1 MFGFMLG
8 LLSLVAPAHAGHIPL
23 ALDVPL
29 LWSAP
34 TGAGYLNFVEPGP
47 VPVGTSGT
55 EEYTGWVDTPFA
67 PGASGA
73 TADLGPGFPAPA
85 VDNGIT
91 HGDRIDFDFVV
102 ENRTEELAPVS
113 AVPVLHPGITGFLT
127 WEIAP
132 TAPSG
137 HINPATGLPHSHAP
151 GPCPD
156 LATFVCLLDFA
167 GPTFDQVDVF
177 SIIADPVD
185 AFALPTDP
193 FGIVADGEIAPRDAA
208 LDYMLDFC
216 NIVTGACVPG
226 TPVMVFVP
234 GWSAADTA
242 DDYVAR
248 WVLSTPLVGGATH
261 VMIDPIFADP
271 IHPDEIIQIDA
282 LVVSNM
288 IPVPAAVWLFGSA
301 LGLLGWLKRKH

>member
-1 MFGFMLG
+1 MRGT
-8 LLSLVAPAHAGHIPL
+8 SISSNREP
-23 ALDVPL
+23 VPL
-29 LWSAP
+29 
-34 TGAGYLNFVEPGP
+34 
-47 VPVGTSGT
+47 GTSGT
-55 EEYTGWVDTPFA
+55 EEYTGWVDTPGA

-73 TADLGPGFPAPA
+73 TADLGPIPPPPA
-85 VDNGIT
+85 VDNGVT

-113 AVPVLHPGITGFLT
+113 GIPVLHPGITGFLT

-132 TAPSG
+132 TAPTA
-137 HINPATGLPHSHAP
+137 HIDPASGLPHAHAP
-151 GPCPD
+151 GICPD
-156 LATFVCLLDFA
+156 VASFVCLPDYA

-185 AFALPTDP
+185 AFAVPTDP
-193 FGIVADGEIAPRDAA
+193 FGIVADTEVAPRDAA

-216 NIVTGACVPG
+216 NIVTGACVAG

-234 GWSAADTA
+234 GWSAIDAA

-248 WVLSTPLVGGATH
+248 WIPASPLAGGGATH
-261 VMIDPIFADP
+261 VMIDPVFADA

-282 LVVSNM
+282 LVVST
-288 IPVPAAVWLFGSA
+288 VPAPSAVWLFGSA
-301 LGLLGWLKRKH
+301 LGLLGWMRRKAA